1 MYWFYEKGEKLMD
14 RIEYEEWAL
23 KAVREGEGV
32 KVAKDGKV
40 LERIEVSAV
49 VAPCHFTR
57 RPVAE
62 KMGFFFPFWHVLDTV
77 GAA

>member
-32 KVAKDGKV
+32 KVAKDGQV
-40 LERIEVSAV
+40 LERIEVSRC
-49 VAPCHFTR
+49 CHFQSTHY
-57 RPVAE
+57 V
-62 KMGFFFPFWHVLDTV
+62 VC
-77 GAA
+77 

>member
-32 KVAKDGKV
+32 KVAKDGQV
-40 LERIEVSAV
+40 LERIEVSEPLLSFSSERIMWSAKL
-49 VAPCHFTR
+49 HF
-57 RPVAE
+57 
-62 KMGFFFPFWHVLDTV
+62 VLDTV